1 MQSCIKY
8 RTICLRIQWDTH
20 TLTMDQHTRCQSEC
34 LYVVQWQKIPTKES
48 GQRACALQWLTIHF
62 VHFIIV
68 CAVPFAVWVIGWVRM
83 TRGKIMFGVRNL
95 IIIIAYGYYSFQ
107 LVMSSYVCFCLC
119 VYKSS
124 LIRWQRAK
132 DCEELNLSFA
142 GQQQRFECPRW

>member
-1 MQSCIKY
+1 
-8 RTICLRIQWDTH
+8 
-20 TLTMDQHTRCQSEC
+20 
-34 LYVVQWQKIPTKES
+34 
-48 GQRACALQWLTIHF
+48 
-62 VHFIIV
+62 
-68 CAVPFAVWVIGWVRM
+68 M

-95 IIIIAYGYYSFQ
+95 IIIITYGYYSFQ

-142 GQQQRFECPRW
+142 GQQQRFECPR